1 MSNDPELIGR
11 MCKKISQLTRVIY
24 LLNTRNDES
33 DSLIK
38 SILKSYDSELENFR
52 KEANEVIKIKL
63 KIEKSKETSLYDNK
77 IKDIKKIWWFIYY
90 INSADKLKK
99 EVNKKKTKYKEMIK
113 KIESNFNKK
122 LNEKEKEIKNLK
134 TQLENL
140 KKGYEGQIKE

>member
-1 MSNDPELIGR
+1 MSNDPELIDR

-77 IKDIKKIWWFIYY
+77 IKDIKKI
-90 INSADKLKK
+90 
-99 EVNKKKTKYKEMIK
+99 
-113 KIESNFNKK
+113 
-122 LNEKEKEIKNLK
+122 
-134 TQLENL
+134 
-140 KKGYEGQIKE
+140 